1 MRPVILACFFVSG
14 ASGLVLEMLWTRM
27 LTLVFGSTTL
37 AVSTVLTAFMGG
49 LGLGSYLAGKV
60 ADRLRHPVRTYALIE
75 AAIGVYAL
83 LIPAAMAFYPDLNRW
98 LWTVF
103 GDRYALLS
111 VLRFVASAGLLLIPT
126 TLMGATLPIL
136 AKHFVQ
142 HPWELRRVGLRIGTL
157 YSVNLFGAVAGAF
170 VAGFVFLPSWGVR
183 ATNIMAASF
192 DLSLAAAILIAR
204 RLPRFTEAGT
214 TGRDAMDQLLEKAAA
229 EGQIAAREA
238 LPPVAVVTPLSRRVA
253 LGAFAVSGA
262 TAMTLQVLWTRALA
276 VLIGSSVY
284 SFTLILLAFLVGL
297 GSGSA
302 LFGRI
307 SQRTRHPVRWLAGLH
322 LGIAAAIGLSYLVT
336 DRLPLVF
343 TWLLESASFG
353 VDAVLI
359 CQFALACITVLPTTI
374 LMGGVFPLTAR
385 IATATLDT
393 VGKDIGTAYALN
405 TVGAIVGSFVSGFVI
420 VPMLGLQR
428 GIYLVTTAGLGLAA
442 LLYGVAPGLARRQR
456 MLGVGVAVVMAVIGL
471 ELPRWNLMLFSSG
484 FFRVSIAREY
494 IYRKIHKKE
503 WKFPS
508 LAFYEDGIATTVSV
522 DQWGKTLSLKNN
534 GKVDASNE
542 GDMPTQITVG
552 LLPLLLY
559 PGGQPPKVAL
569 IGYGSGVTAG
579 AITQYP
585 IASLELVELEPAI
598 LYRASHLFDDVNH
611 RPQENP
617 KVTVHAGDGRN
628 FLTQRTDRFDVIVSQ
643 PSNPWLTGVS
653 NLFTR
658 EYFQDVKR
666 RLAPG
671 GIFCQWA
678 QLYELAPWNIKTIYR
693 TVRDEFRYVYVFA
706 AEDLSSDTILIASET
721 PLKLDLNAVERA
733 LAHPETRAEAKRGLL
748 ESPHDVFAYLLL
760 APDEVESF
768 TTGSPI
774 NTDDNARIEF
784 SAPRDLLG
792 YAKFDPYLA
801 KVYGPLWPYG
811 HLSEI
816 ISGYDG
822 PDRSARCGG
831 LGRSLLAHGKAR
843 EAELWTRRAE
853 AAGESPEAQRA
864 RLLLQLVSTRLDRD
878 PEIPLAPADGL
889 APPQPKPGQIG
900 QIGQAGNVGKIG
912 SKIVG
917 KIGNVGPPGKD
928 GAGPPVTEEDARRA
942 AEEYPDVLAAVNAR
956 RYATAYKILEK
967 WPESLWTGLG
977 QDFSLLEGFLDY
989 KAEQYSD
996 AVAELKP
1003 LSEDKAYA
1011 ARRPE
1016 VFYYLGRSLYANASY
1031 TKAVTALERFIEG
1044 QRALARP
1051 LLPAS
1056 ASR

>member
-1 MRPVILACFFVSG
+1 MRPVILACFFLSG

-49 LGLGSYLAGKV
+49 LGLGSYLAGRV
-60 ADRLRHPVRTYALIE
+60 ADRLKAPARTYALIE

-83 LIPAAMAFYPDLNRW
+83 LVPLAIHFYPALNRW
-98 LWTVF
+98 LWSAF

-111 VLRFVASAGLLLIPT
+111 VLRFIASAGLLIVPT

-136 AKHFVQ
+136 ARHFVK

-157 YSVNLFGAVAGAF
+157 YSTNLFGAVAGAF
-170 VAGFVFLPSWGVR
+170 FAGFVFLPSWGVR
-183 ATNIMAASF
+183 WTNVTAASF
-192 DLSLAAAILIAR
+192 NLSLAAAILIAR
-204 RLPRFTEAGT
+204 RLPRFSESRAGAR
-214 TGRDAMDQLLEKAAA
+214 GLEEAMDQLVEQAAA
-229 EGQIAAREA
+229 TGQLPADAA
-238 LPPVAVVTPLSRRVA
+238 LPPPITMTPLARRVA

-262 TAMTLQVLWTRALA
+262 TAMTIQVLWTRALA

-297 GSGSA
+297 GAGSA
-302 LFGRI
+302 VFGRL
-307 SQRTRHPVRWLAGLH
+307 SQRTPHPVRWLAGLH
-322 LGIAAAIGLSYLVT
+322 LAIGAAIGLSYLVT

-343 TWLLESASFG
+343 TFLLQSASFG
-353 VDAVLI
+353 VDTVLI
-359 CQFALACITVLPTTI
+359 CQFALTCITILPTTI

-385 IATATLDT
+385 IASAQLDT

-405 TVGAIVGSFVSGFVI
+405 TVGAITGSFISGFV
-420 VPMLGLQR
+420 VLPMLGLQR
-428 GIYLVTTAGLGLAA
+428 GIYLVAVVGLALAA
-442 LLYGVAPGLARRQR
+442 LLFSVSPALPRRR
-456 MLGVGVAVVMAVIGL
+456 RVVGVAMAAVMAVTGL
-471 ELPRWNLMLFSSG
+471 LLPRWNLLLFSAG

-503 WKFPS
+503 WKFPQ

-522 DQWGKTLSLKNN
+522 DKWGKTLSLKNN

-542 GDMPTQITVG
+542 GDMATQITVG

-559 PGGQPPKVAL
+559 PGATPPKVAL

-585 IASLELVELEPAI
+585 IGSLELVELEPAI

-611 RPQENP
+611 KPQENP

-628 FLTQRTDRFDVIVSQ
+628 FLTQRTDKFDVIVSQ

-658 EYFQDVKR
+658 EYFRDIKR

-706 AEDLSSDTILIASET
+706 AEDLSSDTILIATQE
-721 PLKLDLNAVERA
+721 PLKLDLGAVERA
-733 LAHPETRAEAKRGLL
+733 LAHPQTRAEAKRGLL

-811 HLSEI
+811 HLSEVI
-816 ISGYDG
+816 TGYDG
-822 PDRSARCGG
+822 PNRSEKAGA
-831 LGRSLLAHGKAR
+831 LSRSLLAHGKAR
-843 EAELWTRRAE
+843 EAELWARRAE
-853 AAGESPEAQRA
+853 AAGPSPEGEHA

-878 PEIPLAPADGL
+878 PEIPLAPDGGL
-889 APPQPKPGQIG
+889 EPPKPVVTAGGVAPPVAGSGAPG
-900 QIGQAGNVGKIG
+900 AA
-912 SKIVG
+912 
-917 KIGNVGPPGKD
+917 P
-928 GAGPPVTEEDARRA
+928 AHPPVTAEDAQKA
-942 AEEYPDVLAAVNAR
+942 IDEYPDVLAAVNAR

-977 QDFSLLEGFLDY
+977 KDFSLLEGFLDY
-989 KAEQYSD
+989 KAEQYID
-996 AVAELKP
+996 AVEELKP
-1003 LSEDKAYA
+1003 LSEDKEYA

-1016 VFYYLGRSLYANASY
+1016 VFYYLGRAHYANAAY
-1031 TKAVTALERFIEG
+1031 TKAVVALERFIAG
-1044 QRALARP
+1044 QRALGRP
-1051 LLPAS
+1051 LLPGSSPGADS
-1056 ASR
+1056 TQTTER

>member
-1 MRPVILACFFVSG
+1 MRPVILGCFFLSG

-49 LGLGSYLAGKV
+49 LGLGSYLAGRV
-60 ADRLRHPVRTYALIE
+60 ADRLKNPARTYALVE
-75 AAIGVYAL
+75 ASIGVYAL
-83 LIPAAMAFYPDLNRW
+83 LVPLVISLYPGLNRW
-98 LWTVF
+98 LWITF
-103 GDRYALLS
+103 GDHYALLS
-111 VLRFVASAGLLLIPT
+111 TLRFLASAALLIVPT

-136 AKHFVQ
+136 ARHFVA
-142 HPWELRRVGLRIGTL
+142 HPFELRRVGLRIGTL

-170 VAGFVFLPSWGVR
+170 FAGFVFLPSWGVR
-183 ATNIMAASF
+183 WTNVTAASF
-192 DLSLAAAILIAR
+192 DLTLAAAILIAR
-204 RLPRFTEAGT
+204 RMPRFSQAAAGGT
-214 TGRDAMDQLLEKAAA
+214 DAIDQLLELAAA
-229 EGQIAAREA
+229 GGDAAAFRA
-238 LPPVAVVTPLSRRVA
+238 LPPDAMVTPLARRAA
-253 LGAFAVSGA
+253 LVAFAVSGA

-302 LFGRI
+302 LGGRLT
-307 SQRTRHPVRWLAGLH
+307 SKTRNPVLWLAGLH
-322 LGIAAAIGLSYLVT
+322 TSIAITIGLSYLIT

-359 CQFALACITVLPTTI
+359 CQFALTCITILPTTL
-374 LMGGVFPLTAR
+374 LMGSIFPLTAR
-385 IATATLDT
+385 IASVRLDS
-393 VGKDIGTAYALN
+393 VGRDIGNAYALN
-405 TVGAIVGSFVSGFVI
+405 TVGAIIGSFLSGFVV
-420 VPMLGLQR
+420 VPGLGLQR
-428 GIYLVTTAGLGLAA
+428 GIYLVTVTGLALA
-442 LLYGVAPGLARRQR
+442 AVLFAVAPQLVRGRRVLGVSLEVGMALGGLA
-456 MLGVGVAVVMAVIGL
+456 
-471 ELPRWNLMLFSSG
+471 LPRWNLMLFSSG

-494 IYRKIHKKE
+494 IYRRIHKKE
-503 WKFPS
+503 WKFPT

-522 DQWGKTLSLKNN
+522 DRWGKTLSLKNN

-542 GDMPTQITVG
+542 GDMATQITVG

-559 PGGQPPKVAL
+559 PGDHPPKVAL

-598 LYRASHLFDDVNH
+598 LRRASHLFDDVNH

-617 KVTVHAGDGRN
+617 KVTAHTGDGRN

-658 EYFQDVKR
+658 EYFRDVKR

-693 TVRDEFRYVYVFA
+693 TVREEFRHVYVFA
-706 AEDLSSDTILIASET
+706 AEDLSSDTILIASQE
-721 PLKLDLNAVERA
+721 PLKLDLGAVERA
-733 LAHPETRAEAKRGLL
+733 LAHSATRAEAKRGSL

-760 APDEVESF
+760 NPEELESF
-768 TTGSPI
+768 TTGSPL

-784 SAPRDLLG
+784 AAPRDLLG

-811 HLSEI
+811 HLTEVVT
-816 ISGYDG
+816 GYDG
-822 PDRSARCGG
+822 PNKSALCGG

-853 AAGESPEAQRA
+853 AAGDSPEARQA

-878 PEIPLAPADGL
+878 PEIALAPGEGLTPPRPQSGTKVGTMLAADDL
-889 APPQPKPGQIG
+889 
-900 QIGQAGNVGKIG
+900 
-912 SKIVG
+912 
-917 KIGNVGPPGKD
+917 
-928 GAGPPVTEEDARRA
+928 RRA
-942 AEEYPDVLAAVNAR
+942 VEEYPDVLAAVNAR

-989 KAEQYSD
+989 KAEQYVD
-996 AVAELKP
+996 AVEELKP

-1016 VFYYLGRSLYANASY
+1016 VFYYLGRSHYANASY
-1031 TKAVTALERFIEG
+1031 TKAVAALERFVEV
-1044 QRALARP
+1044 QRHLGRP
-1051 LLPAS
+1051 VLPGP
-1056 ASR
+1056 